1 MANLTKL
8 IEILIRRKF
17 NFNYAP
23 ITTQMFFRDDEH
35 TKWDSEKQEYKTD
48 AYPLTARIEIYD
60 TADRKITAY
69 TCDGLD
75 ALVDMDGKESQTMD
89 AQEVG
94 VWAISELRNE
104 NVIYGEA

>member
-8 IEILIRRKF
+8 LEILVRRQF

-23 ITTQMFFRDDEH
+23 ITAQMFFRDDEH

-60 TADRKITAY
+60 TADRKITVY
-69 TCDGLD
+69 TCKGLD
-75 ALVDMDGKESQTMD
+75 ALVDMDNKESQVMD

-94 VWAISELRNE
+94 VWALSELRNE
-104 NVIYGEA
+104 EAVYGEA

>member
-1 MANLTKL
+1 MANLKKL

-23 ITTQMFFRDDEH
+23 ITTQMFFRDEGH
-35 TKWDSEKQEYKTD
+35 KEWDSKKQEYKVD

-69 TCDGLD
+69 TCNGLD
-75 ALVDMDGKESQTMD
+75 ALVDMDGKESQVMD

-94 VWAISELRNE
+94 VWALNELRDE
-104 NVIYGEA
+104 EIMYGEA

>member
-23 ITTQMFFRDDEH
+23 ITTQMFFRDEEH
-35 TKWDSEKQEYKTD
+35 EMWDSEKQEYKTD

-60 TADRKITAY
+60 TADRKITVY
-69 TCDGLD
+69 TCKGLED
-75 ALVDMDGKESQTMD
+75 LVDMDGKESQTMD

-94 VWAISELRNE
+94 VWALNELRNE
-104 NVIYGEA
+104 EVIYGEA

>member
-1 MANLTKL
+1 MANLKKL

-17 NFNYAP
+17 SFIYAP
-23 ITTQMFFRDDEH
+23 ITTQMFFIDEEH
-35 TKWDSEKQEYKTD
+35 KAWDAEKQEYKTD

-60 TADRKITAY
+60 TTDRTISVY

-75 ALVDMDGKESQTMD
+75 ALVDMDGKESQVMD

-94 VWAISELRNE
+94 VWALNELRNE
-104 NVIYGEA
+104 ENMYGEA

>member
-23 ITTQMFFRDDEH
+23 ITTQMFFNDEEH
-35 TKWDSEKQEYKTD
+35 KVWDSEKREYKTD

-60 TADRKITAY
+60 TADRKITVY
-69 TCDGLD
+69 TCKGLD
-75 ALVDMDGKESQTMD
+75 ALVDMGNKESQVMD

-94 VWAISELRNE
+94 VWALNELRNE
-104 NVIYGEA
+104 EAVYGEA

>member
-1 MANLTKL
+1 MANLKKL

-17 NFNYAP
+17 SFIYAP
-23 ITTQMFFRDDEH
+23 ITTQMFFRDEGH
-35 TKWDSEKQEYKTD
+35 KVWDAEKQEYKTA

-75 ALVDMDGKESQTMD
+75 ALVDMDTQESQVMD

-94 VWAISELRNE
+94 VWALNELRNE
-104 NVIYGEA
+104 EAVYGEA

>member
-1 MANLTKL
+1 MENLAKL

-23 ITTQMFFRDDEH
+23 ITTQMFFRDGEH
-35 TKWDSEKQEYKTD
+35 KEWDAEKQEYKTD

-60 TADRKITAY
+60 TADRKITVY
-69 TCDGLD
+69 TCKGLD
-75 ALVDMDGKESQTMD
+75 SLVDMGNKESQVMD

-94 VWAISELRNE
+94 VWALSELRNE
-104 NVIYGEA
+104 EVVYGEA

>member
-1 MANLTKL
+1 MENLTKL

-17 NFNYAP
+17 NFTYAP

-35 TKWDSEKQEYKTD
+35 KEWDAEKQEYKTD

-60 TADRKITAY
+60 TADRTISVY
-69 TCDGLD
+69 TCDGSD
-75 ALVDMDGKESQTMD
+75 DLVDIDNKESQAMD

-94 VWAISELRNE
+94 VWALSELRNE
-104 NVIYGEA
+104 NVMYGEA

>member
-17 NFNYAP
+17 NFTYSP
-23 ITTQMFFRDDEH
+23 IAAQMFFRDDEH
-35 TKWDSEKQEYKTD
+35 KAWDSEKQEYKTD

-75 ALVDMDGKESQTMD
+75 ALVDMDGKESQAMD

-94 VWAISELRNE
+94 VWALNELRNE
-104 NVIYGEA
+104 EAVYGEA

>member
-17 NFNYAP
+17 NFTYAS
-23 ITTQMFFRDDEH
+23 ITTQMFFNDEEH
-35 TKWDSEKQEYKTD
+35 KVWDSEKQEYKTD

-60 TADRKITAY
+60 TADRKITVY
-69 TCDGLD
+69 TCKGLD
-75 ALVDMDGKESQTMD
+75 ALVDMGNKESQVMD

-94 VWAISELRNE
+94 VWALNELRNE
-104 NVIYGEA
+104 EAVYGEA

>member
-35 TKWDSEKQEYKTD
+35 KEWDAEKQEYKTD

-60 TADRKITAY
+60 TADRKITVY
-69 TCDGLD
+69 TCKGLD
-75 ALVDMDGKESQTMD
+75 DLVDMDGKESQAMD

-94 VWAISELRNE
+94 VWALNELRNE
-104 NVIYGEA
+104 NVMYGEA

>member
-1 MANLTKL
+1 MANLKKL

-17 NFNYAP
+17 NFIYAP
-23 ITTQMFFRDDEH
+23 ITTQMFFIDEEH
-35 TKWDSEKQEYKTD
+35 KAWDADKQEYKTD

-75 ALVDMDGKESQTMD
+75 ALVDMDGKESQVMD

-94 VWAISELRNE
+94 VWALNELRNE
-104 NVIYGEA
+104 EVMYGEA

>member
-1 MANLTKL
+1 MANLDKL

-17 NFNYAP
+17 NFTYAP
-23 ITTQMFFRDDEH
+23 ITTQMLFRDEEH
-35 TKWDSEKQEYKTD
+35 KMWDSEKQEYKTD

-60 TADRKITAY
+60 TTDRKITVY
-69 TCDGLD
+69 TCKGLD
-75 ALVDMDGKESQTMD
+75 DLVDIGNKESQAMD

-104 NVIYGEA
+104 QVMYGEA

>member
-1 MANLTKL
+1 MANLAKL

-35 TKWDSEKQEYKTD
+35 KTWDAEKQEYKTD

-69 TCDGLD
+69 TCDDLD
-75 ALVDMDGKESQTMD
+75 ALVDMDGKESQVMD

-94 VWAISELRNE
+94 VWALNELRNE
-104 NVIYGEA
+104 EAVYGEA

>member
-1 MANLTKL
+1 MANLTQL

-23 ITTQMFFRDDEH
+23 IATQMFFRDDEH
-35 TKWDSEKQEYKTD
+35 KVWDSEMQEYKTD
-48 AYPLTARIEIYD
+48 AYTLTARIEIYD
-60 TADRKITAY
+60 TADRKITVY
-69 TCDGLD
+69 TCKGLD
-75 ALVDMDGKESQTMD
+75 DLVYMDGKESQAMD

-94 VWAISELRNE
+94 VWALSELRNE

>member
-8 IEILIRRKF
+8 LEILVRRQF

-23 ITTQMFFRDDEH
+23 ITAQMFFLDKEH
-35 TKWDSEKQEYKTD
+35 TVWDSKKQEYKTD

-60 TADRKITAY
+60 LADRKITVY
-69 TCDGLD
+69 TCKGLD

-94 VWAISELRNE
+94 VWALNELRNE
-104 NVIYGEA
+104 ETVYGEA

>member
-17 NFNYAP
+17 NFIYAP
-23 ITTQMFFRDDEH
+23 ITTQMFFIDDEH
-35 TKWDSEKQEYKTD
+35 KLWDSVYREYKT
-48 AYPLTARIEIYD
+48 AANPLTARIEIYD

-75 ALVDMDGKESQTMD
+75 ALVDMDGKESQAMD

-94 VWAISELRNE
+94 VWALNELRNE
-104 NVIYGEA
+104 EAVYGEA

>member
-1 MANLTKL
+1 
-8 IEILIRRKF
+8 
-17 NFNYAP
+17 
-23 ITTQMFFRDDEH
+23 MFFRDDEH

-60 TADRKITAY
+60 LADRKVTVY
-69 TCDGLD
+69 TCKGLD
-75 ALVDMDGKESQTMD
+75 ALVDMDNKESQVMD

-104 NVIYGEA
+104 EAVYGEA